1 MPKAVS
7 ILLLGGCLLL
17 TPALAAAFTL
27 YGYEDDYGLVHLSE
41 EPRDGQYVLIY
52 EGPADPKLGFEAIKK
67 RIHEK
72 GAVSKDR
79 KDGWILEATKAYRR
93 LGAAPLGPSGY
104 PAVIESGPLL
114 DLVRDKSLA
123 SGLAPEL
130 LYAVIEQESRFSSC
144 AVSPKGAAG
153 LMQLM
158 PDTQAH
164 FGVADPFDPER
175 NVASGAKFLRQL
187 IGRFGDLR
195 LALAAYNAGPETV
208 ARCGGVPNIPETL
221 TYVDRI
227 MARYAMLRESHPGLA
242 AKRPGPAA
250 AAKAR
255 GTQGERREGRKSA
268 SGGRGDDPPGPLQ
281 RRK

>member
-1 MPKAVS
+1 MPYAR
-7 ILLLGGCLLL
+7 IPLALGIFLFFA
-17 TPALAAAFTL
+17 PLAANAFTL
-27 YGYEDDYGLVHLSE
+27 YGYEDDYGLLHLSE
-41 EPRDGQYVLIY
+41 EPRTEQYVLLY

-67 RIHEK
+67 IIHDK

-79 KDGWILEATKAYRR
+79 KDGWITEAIRAYRR
-93 LGAAPLGPSGY
+93 MGAAPLGRSGY
-104 PAVIESGPLL
+104 PAVIEAGPLL
-114 DLVRDKSLA
+114 DLVRTKSAA

-144 AVSPKGAAG
+144 AVSPQGAAG

-175 NVASGAKFLRQL
+175 NVATGAKFLQQL
-187 IGRFGDLR
+187 IVRFGDVR

-221 TYVDRI
+221 NYVDRI
-227 MARYAMLRESHPGLA
+227 MARYAMLKDSHPGLSP
-242 AKRPGPAA
+242 KKLGPPAA
-250 AAKAR
+250 PKDTPKGKAAAPR
-255 GTQGERREGRKSA
+255 QGN
-268 SGGRGDDPPGPLQ
+268 
-281 RRK
+281 

>member
-1 MPKAVS
+1 MPYALTPLVLGMF
-7 ILLLGGCLLL
+7 LLFA
-17 TPALAAAFTL
+17 PALADAFTL

-41 EPRDGQYVLIY
+41 EPRDALYVLIY
-52 EGPADPKLGFEAIKK
+52 EGPTDPKLGFAAIKK
-67 RIHEK
+67 RIQEK

-93 LGAAPLGPSGY
+93 MGLAPLGPSGY
-104 PAVIESGPLL
+104 PAVIDSGPLL
-114 DLVRDKSLA
+114 DLVRSKSAA

-175 NVASGAKFLRQL
+175 NVATGAKFLQQL
-187 IGRFGDLR
+187 IGRFGDVR

-221 TYVDRI
+221 NYVDRI
-227 MARYAMLRESHPGLA
+227 MARYAMLKDSHPGMAPKKA
-242 AKRPGPAA
+242 AEAAPKAKGKAKAA
-250 AAKAR
+250 AP
-255 GTQGERREGRKSA
+255 KS
-268 SGGRGDDPPGPLQ
+268 
-281 RRK
+281 

>member
-1 MPKAVS
+1 MRHALA
-7 ILLLGGCLLL
+7 LLLGAFLLL
-17 TPALAAAFTL
+17 SAPSAARAFAL
-27 YGYEDDYGLVHLSE
+27 YGYEDDYGLIHLSE
-41 EPRDGQYVLIY
+41 EPRDANYVLIY

-67 RIHEK
+67 RIHDK

-79 KDGWILEATKAYRR
+79 KDGWILEATRAYRR
-93 LGAAPLGPSGY
+93 LGLAPLGPSGY
-104 PAVIESGPLL
+104 PAVMESGPLL
-114 DLVRDKSLA
+114 DLVREKSQA

-130 LYAVIEQESRFSSC
+130 LYAVIEQESRFAAC

-158 PDTQAH
+158 PDTQSH
-164 FGVADPFDPER
+164 FGVADPFNPDR
-175 NVASGAKFLRQL
+175 NVAAGAKFLRQL

-227 MARYAMLRESHPGLA
+227 MNRYDMLRQSHPGLA
-242 AKRPGPAA
+242 PKKAAVAGGGTKREKEKKRMPPAA
-250 AAKAR
+250 
-255 GTQGERREGRKSA
+255 
-268 SGGRGDDPPGPLQ
+268 GGLRPPDPPHGE
-281 RRK
+281 KF

>member
-1 MPKAVS
+1 MRHCLAP
-7 ILLLGGCLLL
+7 LCLGAFFLF
-17 TPALAAAFTL
+17 AAPTAACAFSL

-41 EPRDGQYVLIY
+41 EPRDDKYVLIY

-72 GAVSKDR
+72 GAVAKDR
-79 KDGWILEATKAYRR
+79 KDGWILEATRAYRR
-93 LGAAPLGPSGY
+93 LGLAPLGPSGY

-114 DLVRDKSLA
+114 DLVREKSLV

-144 AVSPKGAAG
+144 AVSPQGAAG

-158 PDTQAH
+158 PATQAH
-164 FGVADPFDPER
+164 FGVANPFDPEH

-221 TYVDRI
+221 NYVERI
-227 MARYAMLRESHPGLA
+227 MNRYAMLRESHPGLA
-242 AKRPGPAA
+242 PKKAA
-250 AAKAR
+250 EAAPKPAKAKA
-255 GTQGERREGRKSA
+255 GAPKS
-268 SGGRGDDPPGPLQ
+268 
-281 RRK
+281 

>member
-1 MPKAVS
+1 MPYVS
-7 ILLLGGCLLL
+7 APLALGILLLFA
-17 TPALAAAFTL
+17 PVLANAFTL

-41 EPRDGQYVLIY
+41 EPRDALYVLLY
-52 EGPADPKLGFEAIKK
+52 EGPADPKLGFAAIKK
-67 RIHEK
+67 RIEEK

-93 LGAAPLGPSGY
+93 MGLAPLGPSGY
-104 PAVIESGPLL
+104 PAVIESGPLI
-114 DLVRDKSLA
+114 DLVLTKSVA

-158 PDTQAH
+158 PATQAQ

-187 IGRFGDLR
+187 IGRFGDVR

-221 TYVDRI
+221 NYVDRI
-227 MARYAMLRESHPGLA
+227 MARYAMLKDSHPGLSSKKPPTPTK
-242 AKRPGPAA
+242 AKAKSKGKAKAA
-250 AAKAR
+250 AP
-255 GTQGERREGRKSA
+255 TS
-268 SGGRGDDPPGPLQ
+268 
-281 RRK
+281 

>member
-1 MPKAVS
+1 
-7 ILLLGGCLLL
+7 
-17 TPALAAAFTL
+17 
-27 YGYEDDYGLVHLSE
+27 VHLSE
-41 EPRDGQYVLIY
+41 EPRDAHYVLLY

-67 RIHEK
+67 RIRDQ
-72 GAVSKDR
+72 GAVSKER
-79 KDGWILEATKAYRR
+79 KVDWIAEATRAYRR
-93 LGAAPLGPSGY
+93 MGSAPLGPSGF

-114 DLVRDKSLA
+114 ELVRAKSA
-123 SGLAPEL
+123 AAGLAPEL

-158 PDTQAH
+158 PETQAH

-187 IGRFGDLR
+187 ISRFGDVR

-221 TYVDRI
+221 NYVDRI
-227 MARYAMLRESHPGLA
+227 MARYAMLQDSHPGMAPKTAPPQPTKTKRKAKPRATTA
-242 AKRPGPAA
+242 AIS
-250 AAKAR
+250 
-255 GTQGERREGRKSA
+255 QG
-268 SGGRGDDPPGPLQ
+268 D
-281 RRK
+281 

>member
-1 MPKAVS
+1 MQHALAP
-7 ILLLGGCLLL
+7 ILLGTLLS
-17 TPALAAAFTL
+17 LAPVRAEAFTL

-41 EPRDGQYVLIY
+41 EQRDEHYVLIF

-67 RIHEK
+67 IIHEK

-79 KDGWILEATKAYRR
+79 KDGWILEAIRAYRR
-93 LGAAPLGPSGY
+93 LATASLGPSGY
-104 PAVIESGPLL
+104 PAVILSGPLI
-114 DLVRDKSLA
+114 DLVREKSQA
-123 SGLAPEL
+123 NGLAPEL

-164 FGVADPFDPER
+164 FGVNDPFDPER

-187 IGRFGDLR
+187 IARFGDLR

-208 ARCGGVPNIPETL
+208 ARCGGIPNIPETL

-227 MARYAMLRESHPGLA
+227 MTRYAMLKDSHPGLA
-242 AKRPGPAA
+242 PRKPPAA
-250 AAKAR
+250 PKAQAKADTPRR
-255 GTQGERREGRKSA
+255 GS
-268 SGGRGDDPPGPLQ
+268 
-281 RRK
+281 